1 MTERARIV
9 EVKKNQEYETRNL
22 PADDA
27 FLKSIQ
33 RFGLCVK
40 EESVRQENYELI
52 EHQEALVEKFRELSK
67 MD

>member
-1 MTERARIV
+1 VPTCTI
-9 EVKKNQEYETRNL
+9 KKNQEYETRDL

-33 RFGLCVK
+33 RFGACVTDDAIRK
-40 EESVRQENYELI
+40 ENYELI
-52 EHQEALVEKFRELSK
+52 EHQEALVERFRELSK